1 MMDSAA
7 VLDIIRGAVTTLLMI
22 TAPVMIV
29 ALAVGLLVSFF
40 QALTSIQEM
49 TLTFVPKV
57 ILVFAVLVLTANW
70 MGDKLSV
77 YTEGL
82 YDRIA
87 TINQK

>member
-1 MMDSAA
+1 MDAA
-7 VLDIIRGAVTTLLMI
+7 TVLDVGKGAITTLLMI

-29 ALAVGLLVSFF
+29 ALSVGLLIAFF

-57 ILVFAVLVLTANW
+57 ILVFVVLIMTSSW

-77 YTEGL
+77 YTESL
-82 YDRIA
+82 YERIA
-87 TINQK
+87 TINKK